1 VHSRVLRHNVIY
13 AYTCICIFIYIYT
26 YKGREERKEEKCSV
40 RFSDCFS
47 RHDRR
52 KRAVVDTEAK
62 YGVRSK
68 WITAPHRP
76 ISLSIY
82 QTAGPP
88 VFIYIIHIPHTT
100 YTPRVQNKRTEQ
112 TKQITYITYYLSHS
126 NTL

>member
-1 VHSRVLRHNVIY
+1 MF
-13 AYTCICIFIYIYT
+13 ICI
-26 YKGREERKEEKCSV
+26 KSEKERERAREREREKQKEEKCSV

-52 KRAVVDTEAK
+52 KGRADTEAK

-82 QTAGPP
+82 QTDGPP
-88 VFIYIIHIPHTT
+88 VFIYI
-100 YTPRVQNKRTEQ
+100 
-112 TKQITYITYYLSHS
+112 
-126 NTL
+126 